1 MNTDNCPGRIETQ
14 ISAAGAVQPTTHSV
28 EDMIA
33 APRKP
38 VFIVDDSPVV
48 RERLVTMISE
58 LPNVEIV
65 GQADIAFEAIDSI
78 RQLRPTFVVLDISM
92 PGGSGMYVLETIK
105 RERPGPTVIMLTNF
119 AHDPYR
125 QKCLQLGAD
134 YFFDK
139 STEFERVT
147 EVLRQG
153 ATSGRF
159 NSSSNAQAA

>member
-1 MNTDNCPGRIETQ
+1 
-14 ISAAGAVQPTTHSV
+14 
-28 EDMIA
+28 MIA
-33 APRKP
+33 ATRKP

-48 RERLVTMISE
+48 RDRLVTLISE

-65 GQADIAFEAIDSI
+65 GQADIAFEAIHSI
-78 RQLRPTFVVLDISM
+78 RQLRPSVVVLDISM

-105 RERPGPTVIMLTNF
+105 KDQPGPVVIMLTNF
-119 AHDPYR
+119 AHDQYR

-147 EVLRQG
+147 EVLRRLPGDRETALQDV
-153 ATSGRF
+153 T
-159 NSSSNAQAA
+159 

>member
-1 MNTDNCPGRIETQ
+1 
-14 ISAAGAVQPTTHSV
+14 
-28 EDMIA
+28 MIA
-33 APRKP
+33 SARKP

-48 RERLVTMISE
+48 RDRLVTMISE

-65 GQADIAFEAIDSI
+65 GQADIAFEAINSI
-78 RQLRPTFVVLDISM
+78 RKLRPSVVVLDISM

-105 RERPGPTVIMLTNF
+105 KDRPGPVVIMLTNF
-119 AHDPYR
+119 AHDHYR

-147 EVLRQG
+147 EVLRDFPE
-153 ATSGRF
+153 ADGRTP
-159 NSSSNAQAA
+159 APTTELT